1 MVRLPTAWRPP
12 RSSWL
17 VGLVA
22 VSSYVIGA
30 WLLLFPLGLADR
42 THLPG
47 CACGDAALQVWFLE
61 LARVSLGHGHMPFHT
76 SLIDYPSGINLAD
89 NVGLPFL
96 GILFAPVTAVIGP
109 VGTFV
114 LLLRLGLVLS
124 SLSAFLV
131 LRRLV
136 RSGLAAGVGG
146 ALYGFSPYMTHQA
159 PVHLFLVFVPLPP
172 IMLLIVAEEVSRS
185 RSGGAFK
192 RGMLLG
198 VLAVAQ
204 YFISAEVL
212 ITTALVAVVTLAV
225 FAAWKMARRQPPRT
239 QTKALCR
246 LTAGATTV
254 AVPCLAYP
262 AWYALFGPQRVLG
275 PTQPVTLPGID
286 VLGSMLPAD
295 RYLLAGRILGWQGP
309 TIALQGDM
317 AFVGVPLLIL
327 LVWVV
332 FRFRN
337 LIAVRAAA
345 VLAVAAWLLALG
357 PRLVVNGRVT
367 HVPLPFALLTR
378 IPVLQD
384 VTPPR
389 LTLYVDWAAAVL
401 VAFAIA
407 GLVEN
412 TRLVTRSTGPRAGTR
427 TRRKAAA
434 VAAIGAVAI
443 AAALAPV
450 LPVSRVP
457 IAALGTAEQFAGG
470 SVSHHIP
477 TGAVVFT
484 VPYPSYPS
492 DQAMFWQAED
502 GMRFSLLGGYA
513 LRPDPN
519 PLLNKTPL
527 PTAPEAIA
535 AILSRPSNFDI
546 STGLLEAA
554 RQQLLDFVTRYD
566 VTAIVVDTTE
576 AKPAATVADLVSS
589 IFGPPL
595 RSGPLDVWSLAAPNR
610 AAAST

>member
-1 MVRLPTAWRPP
+1 MP
-12 RSSWL
+12 RSSS
-17 VGLVA
+17 LVA
-22 VSSYVIGA
+22 LVAASSYVVGA

-61 LARVSLGHGHMPFHT
+61 LARVSLGHGQMLFHT

-89 NVGLPFL
+89 NVGFPLL
-96 GILFAPVTAVIGP
+96 GTLLAPVTALIGP

-159 PVHLFLVFVPLPP
+159 PVHLFLAFVPLPP

-185 RSGGAFK
+185 HSGAAFK

-198 VLAVAQ
+198 VLVVVQ

-212 ITTALVAVVTLAV
+212 ITTALMAVVTLAV
-225 FAAWKMARRQPPRT
+225 FAAWEMARRRPPLT
-239 QTKALCR
+239 QMKALCR
-246 LTAGATTV
+246 LMAGATTV

-262 AWYALFGPQRVLG
+262 AWYALFGPQRVVG

-286 VLGSMLPAD
+286 VLGSVLPAD
-295 RYLLAGRILGWQGP
+295 RYLLAGGILGWRGP
-309 TIALQGDM
+309 TVPLLGDM
-317 AFVGVPLLIL
+317 AFLGVPLLIL

-332 FRFRN
+332 VRFRN
-337 LIAVRAAA
+337 LIAVRTVA

-367 HVPLPFALLTR
+367 RVPLPFALLTR
-378 IPVLQD
+378 IPILQD
-384 VTPPR
+384 VIPAR

-407 GLVEN
+407 GLIEN
-412 TRLVTRSTGPRAGTR
+412 TRLVNRSTGVRAGTM

-434 VAAIGAVAI
+434 VASIGAAGI

-450 LPVSRVP
+450 LPVSRISV
-457 IAALGTAEQFAGG
+457 AALGTVERFAGG

-477 TGAVVFT
+477 TGAVVLT
-484 VPYPSYPS
+484 VPYPAYPS
-492 DQAMFWQAED
+492 DQAMLWQAED
-502 GMRFSLLGGYA
+502 SMRFSLVGGYA

-519 PLLNKTPL
+519 PALNKTPL
-527 PTAPEAIA
+527 PSAPAAIA
-535 AILSRPSNFDI
+535 AIMGRPANSDI
-546 STGLLEAA
+546 SAGVLKAA
-554 RQQLLDFVTRYD
+554 RHELLDFVARYD
-566 VTAIVVDTTE
+566 VTTIVVDTTE
-576 AKPAATVADLVSS
+576 STPSATVADLLSR
-589 IFGPPL
+589 IFGAPL
-595 RSGPLDVWSLAAPNR
+595 RSGPLDVWRLAAPNQ
-610 AAAST
+610 ATASA